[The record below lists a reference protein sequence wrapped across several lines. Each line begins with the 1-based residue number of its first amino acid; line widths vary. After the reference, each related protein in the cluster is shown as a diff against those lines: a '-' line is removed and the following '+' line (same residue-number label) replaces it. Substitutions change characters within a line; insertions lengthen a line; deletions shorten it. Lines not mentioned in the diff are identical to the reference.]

1 MSQAES
7 KSAVSTVKPISHLN
21 TSQSYESDSSKT
33 DTSEVFS
40 STWGLS
46 ESTWASPFTG
56 TKSTPVNTSS
66 APPTS
71 PSVKEGS
78 KVTPASKGTRTRND
92 RRNKVRSAPS
102 QSPPVTSTPVSEG
115 SGLSFLDKDAR
126 DREGETITP
135 VKPLVQNTSSKL
147 ASASEREKEAKH
159 LPEKISSNNN
169 QVMEESID
177 TATIKPSETATVIP
191 VTISCEDT
199 HPDEDTLSPSKQN
212 VDSTD
217 GVMSSSAVANPQ
229 TIAHESS
236 PVGKALEYVTQVSLS
251 SDTNSD
257 TSTGQVKDC
266 SEGTSVEFRSPE
278 GANGRLYAD
287 SEVNT
292 GTGLTKH
299 ATSQKESLQCS
310 PHRQREST
318 DLQKTPTPTPSNIND
333 NKNNESTTTQVPI
346 GCVDGNDELVEV
358 PQTSQSGED
367 IVSNDFTSPTRS
379 IQCEV
384 TETARKDIPP
394 SLSPAK
400 ETSTKPNVIA
410 EDNDLESGSS
420 KDTIDSLKKVS
431 SVAILLAN
439 Y

>member
-147 ASASEREKEAKH
+147 ASASERVKEAKH

-169 QVMEESID
+169 QVMEDCNESID
-177 TATIKPSETATVIP
+177 TATITPSETATVIP
-191 VTISCEDT
+191 VTIACDDT

-229 TIAHESS
+229 TIAHGSS
-236 PVGKALEYVTQVSLS
+236 PVGKALEYVTQVSVS

-278 GANGRLYAD
+278 SANGRLYAD

-299 ATSQKESLQCS
+299 ATSQKESSQCS
-310 PHRQREST
+310 PRHQREST
-318 DLQKTPTPTPSNIND
+318 DLQKTPTPSNIN
-333 NKNNESTTTQVPI
+333 NNESSARQVPI
-346 GCVDGNDELVEV
+346 GCVDGNDDLVDV

-431 SVAILLAN
+431 SVVILLAN